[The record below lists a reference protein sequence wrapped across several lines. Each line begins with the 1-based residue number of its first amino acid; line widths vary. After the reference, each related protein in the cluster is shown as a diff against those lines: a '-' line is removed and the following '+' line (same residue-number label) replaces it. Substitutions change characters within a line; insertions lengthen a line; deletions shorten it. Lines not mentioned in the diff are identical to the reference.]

1 MKKHLHILLAL
12 VLAIGSTV
20 ASAQQDPQY
29 TMYMWNMM
37 AVNPAYAGSNELL
50 SITALA
56 RQQWSG
62 LDGAPSTQSLVIQ
75 SPLKNDKLG
84 LGLSVVNDKV
94 GPVNTTLIYGD
105 FAYRIRTGQN
115 TRLAFGLKA
124 GINLFQAKVGE
135 LANVNASDP
144 VFQQNV
150 SGKPAPNFGFGLY
163 YWGKKGYLGLSAPK
177 LMENSYGTV
186 VTSAGETEV
195 LAEKRHFF
203 LVGGYVFTLSDAVKL
218 RPSFL
223 VKAVDGAPISIDL
236 SALFVIHDRFWI
248 GGAYRNQSSCSA
260 IAAFQVTD
268 QVKVGYAYDFTTTE
282 LRGYQSGSHEL
293 MLTYDL
299 RFNKNK
305 ILSPR
310 YF

>member
-1 MKKHLHILLAL
+1 MKKQLHILLAL
-12 VLAIGSTV
+12 VFATTATV

-37 AVNPAYAGSNELL
+37 SVNPGYAGSNDLL

-56 RQQWSG
+56 RQQWTG
-62 LDGAPSTQSLVIQ
+62 LDGAPSTQSLVIH
-75 SPLKNDKLG
+75 SPLKNEKIG
-84 LGLSVVNDKV
+84 LGLSAVNDNI
-94 GPVNTTLIYGD
+94 GPVHTTLIYGD
-105 FAYRIRTGQN
+105 FAYRIRTGEN

-135 LANVNASDP
+135 LSNVNASDP

-150 SGKPAPNFGFGLY
+150 SGKPSPNFGFGVY

-177 LMENSYGTV
+177 LVENSYETV
-186 VTSAGETEV
+186 VTSAGETKV
-195 LAEKRHFF
+195 LAERRHLF
-203 LVGGYVFTLSDAVKL
+203 LVGGYVFTLSETFKL

-223 VKAVDGAPISIDL
+223 VKAVDGAPISFDL
-236 SALFVIHDRFWI
+236 SALAIIHDKFWI
-248 GGAYRNQSSCSA
+248 GGAYRNQSSFSA
-260 IAAFQVTD
+260 IVAFQATE
-268 QVKVGYAYDFTTTE
+268 QFRVGYAYDFTTTE

-299 RFNKNK
+299 RFNKDK

>member
-1 MKKHLHILLAL
+1 M
-12 VLAIGSTV
+12 S
-20 ASAQQDPQY
+20 
-29 TMYMWNMM
+29 
-37 AVNPAYAGSNELL
+37 VNPAYAGSNDLL

-62 LDGAPSTQSLVIQ
+62 LDGAPSTQSLVLH

-84 LGLSVVNDKV
+84 LGFSVVNDKV

-105 FAYRIRTGQN
+105 IAYRIRTGQN

-124 GINLFQAKVGE
+124 GVNLFQAKVGE

-150 SGKPAPNFGFGLY
+150 SGKPAPIRIGVY
-163 YWGKKGYLGLSAPK
+163 YWGKKDPRFSAPK

-186 VTSAGETEV
+186 TTSAGETEV
-195 LAEKRHFF
+195 FAEKRHFF
-203 LVGGYVFTLSDAVKL
+203 FVGGYVFTLSDAVKL

-236 SALFVIHDRFWI
+236 SALAVIHDRFWI
-248 GGAYRNQSSCSA
+248 GGAYRNQSSFSA
-260 IAAFQVTD
+260 ILAFQVTD
-268 QVKVGYAYDFTTTE
+268 SSSGIC
-282 LRGYQSGSHEL
+282 LRLY
-293 MLTYDL
+293 Y
-299 RFNKNK
+299 N
-305 ILSPR
+305 
-310 YF
+310 